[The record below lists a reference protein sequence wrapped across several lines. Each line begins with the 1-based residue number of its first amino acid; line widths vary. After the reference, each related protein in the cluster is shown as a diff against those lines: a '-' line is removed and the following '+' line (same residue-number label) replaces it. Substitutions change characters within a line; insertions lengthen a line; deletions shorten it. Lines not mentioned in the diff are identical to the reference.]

1 MTNTLNDSRLNDSR
15 LNASKKRADRAKP
28 KQHRR
33 APLIAVLLL
42 VALSI
47 TLAGIFPFR
56 QLIAQER
63 QVEKTREKL
72 EALQSENTA
81 LDDQIAALQSDAEI
95 ERLAREKHGL
105 VNPGETPYSVTNPGA
120 EPKVPPP
127 PVFEAAPDERSLLQ
141 QMWDWMTGR
150 DLYPDG

>member
-1 MTNTLNDSRLNDSR
+1 MSRTLVDSRRESNR
-15 LNASKKRADRAKP
+15 KQKRPR
-28 KQHRR
+28 QHRR
-33 APLIAVLLL
+33 APLVAVLLL

-56 QLIAQER
+56 QLIAQQR
-63 QVEKTREKL
+63 QVENTREKL
-72 EALQSENTA
+72 DALVTENA
-81 LDDQIAALQSDAEI
+81 SLDDQITALQTDAEI

-120 EPKVPPP
+120 QPQQIPKPLVVEPV
-127 PVFEAAPDERSLLQ
+127 DERTLLKRV
-141 QMWDWMTGR
+141 WDWMSGR